1 MKKTPLLI
9 AALAFVIGIVAA
21 QYLLPPL
28 TASNAAPSDN
38 PRVPMLAGQFGG
50 DFTLTQ
56 ADKSTKLS
64 DFSGKIVVM
73 YFGYAS
79 CPDICPTTLAVISA
93 GLKKLSAEELAQVQP
108 LFISVDPERDNGERL
123 QAYAQHFHP
132 SFMGITGTTAEVGQ
146 VAKQYGAFF
155 SKVTSNSAM
164 GYTVDHTSNTYMV
177 SKDGKFVTILPHEM
191 TPDAVVTSI
200 RAEL

>member
-21 QYLLPPL
+21 QYLLPR
-28 TASNAAPSDN
+28 TASNAASSDS

-56 ADKSTKLS
+56 ADKATKLS
-64 DFSGKIVVM
+64 DFSGKVVVM

-132 SFMGITGTTAEVGQ
+132 SFMGITGTTAEVEQ

-164 GYTVDHTSNTYMV
+164 GYTVDHTSNTYMI
-177 SKDGKFVTILPHEM
+177 SKDGKFATILPHEM
-191 TPDAVVTSI
+191 TPDAVVTRI